1 VARRRPADTVFHVAR
16 RERRWAWLA
25 LAAVVAAAL
34 LTLGARAVATQW
46 HDDVLWAS
54 ALRSLGGSQ
63 EPYDLRVF
71 LVAGDD
77 VAAGRSP
84 YVEPEA
90 IEETAGSP
98 YVYPPVLAFAVV
110 PLAALPERVSD
121 VFVPGVVFSLLL
133 IGAMVGALFLL
144 DVRDWRCYP
153 VALLYPVNIE
163 AVEYGAIGPMLLLLV
178 AALWRFRDRPGL
190 AAGATAGA
198 VVLKLFLWPL
208 VLWLALTRRI
218 RAAAAGAALALAL
231 ALVSWAAIG
240 FADLLDYPRLLREL
254 VDLEAESSYSA
265 FAVLRALGLPELAAQ
280 VLVVALGLAL
290 LTLAWRAAST
300 TSASEVER
308 DRRSLTLVLAAA
320 LVLTPILWLHYLGLL
335 VVPIA
340 LARKRL
346 SALWLAP
353 LALTVFELL
362 DWYRGWPRG
371 DAEALA
377 SVTAVVAIV
386 FVGALAP
393 SRTAR
398 DPGRTAHAGSE
409 PAASR

>member
-1 VARRRPADTVFHVAR
+1 
-16 RERRWAWLA
+16 
-25 LAAVVAAAL
+25 
-34 LTLGARAVATQW
+34 
-46 HDDVLWAS
+46 
-54 ALRSLGGSQ
+54 
-63 EPYDLRVF
+63 
-71 LVAGDD
+71 
-77 VAAGRSP
+77 
-84 YVEPEA
+84 
-90 IEETAGSP
+90 
-98 YVYPPVLAFAVV
+98 
-110 PLAALPERVSD
+110 
-121 VFVPGVVFSLLL
+121 
-133 IGAMVGALFLL
+133 
-144 DVRDWRCYP
+144 
-153 VALLYPVNIE
+153 
-163 AVEYGAIGPMLLLLV
+163 
-178 AALWRFRDRPGL
+178 
-190 AAGATAGA
+190 
-198 VVLKLFLWPL
+198 VLKLFLWPL
-208 VLWLALTRRI
+208 VLWLALTRRM
-218 RAAAAGAALALAL
+218 RAAAVGAAIALAL

-300 TSASEVER
+300 TRASEVER
-308 DRRSLTLVLAAA
+308 DRRSLTLILAAA

-398 DPGRTAHAGSE
+398 DLGRTAHAGSE